1 MLTVLVIKRARTRS
15 LCDHKNQYE
24 KVYQVMCPIQL
35 KVIQIYVADP
45 QKKDTWWHGK
55 KEQEMRVGWCNEV
68 LYSNTVE
75 GALTSYANKL
85 LAFVFLSKGFVF
97 SFTCIKTIVKSH
109 QMLIIWLCW
118 GKTVYFPTLTLS
130 AFWGNGERML
140 NEIWW
145 ALMNGERN
153 GQTDANVREG
163 WTHSKRYVNAR
174 LTVYSERLG
183 SYPYI
188 AFVNYQENVTYK
200 LHVCIVITLNII

>member
-1 MLTVLVIKRARTRS
+1 MSNSVESNTDLCRRSSEKGYMVTWKKRAGNEGWMVQWS
-15 LCDHKNQYE
+15 LKLEHS
-24 KVYQVMCPIQL
+24 
-35 KVIQIYVADP
+35 
-45 QKKDTWWHGK
+45 W
-55 KEQEMRVGWCNEV
+55 
-68 LYSNTVE
+68 

-85 LAFVFLSKGFVF
+85 LAFVFLSKGFDF